1 MYIILFTLDL
11 ANDDELRKQFYNA
24 LPGGLTTFI
33 IYKWIVLGVVAMYI
47 IPISV
52 YAIFYCKF

>member
-1 MYIILFTLDL
+1 MYKILFTLVL
-11 ANDDELRKQFYNA
+11 SENAVLRKAFFNA
-24 LPGGLTTFI
+24 LPGGLATFM

-52 YAIFYCKF
+52 YALFYCKF